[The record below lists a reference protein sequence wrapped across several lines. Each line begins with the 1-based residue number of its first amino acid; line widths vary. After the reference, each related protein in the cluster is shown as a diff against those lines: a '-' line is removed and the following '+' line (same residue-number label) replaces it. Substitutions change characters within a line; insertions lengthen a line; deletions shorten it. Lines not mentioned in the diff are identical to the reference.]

1 MTVPTV
7 HITKERPRKKENIT
21 IEPKK
26 SEDYEEEEESMK
38 TDTLDNQGECE
49 ILTGTPE
56 TMNMCSGM
64 SYSALAK
71 RCVLLEKACR
81 AREKIINN
89 YRSKIGELIHSAI
102 DTLMQGE

>member
-1 MTVPTV
+1 MTVPPV

-26 SEDYEEEEESMK
+26 SEDYEEEESMK
-38 TDTLDNQGECE
+38 TDTQDDQGECE
-49 ILTGTPE
+49 LLTGTPE
-56 TMNMCSGM
+56 TVNMCSGM